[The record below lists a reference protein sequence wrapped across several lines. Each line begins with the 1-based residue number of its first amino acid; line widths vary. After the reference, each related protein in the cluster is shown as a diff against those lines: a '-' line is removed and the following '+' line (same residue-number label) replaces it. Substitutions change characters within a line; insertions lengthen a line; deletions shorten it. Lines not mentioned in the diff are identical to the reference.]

1 MKYTFTQTFWLYV
14 TVIYEYLEHIGLFTC
29 NCHNSSSTELDFVLQ
44 YATNIITSNLH
55 MKKVIEVST
64 LNPDAT
70 HTQPNVPTLFLLIK
84 KVHNY
89 KHGCFQV
96 EACCELKLAIT
107 FLPKIIWMVTNTEPC
122 IRASSC
128 ILYWSLHL

>member
-1 MKYTFTQTFWLYV
+1 MKYTFTQTFWLYI

-44 YATNIITSNLH
+44 YATNIIKSNLF
-55 MKKVIEVST
+55 KST
-64 LNPDAT
+64 LNPNAT
-70 HTQPNVPTLFLLIK
+70 HSQSNVPPLIFANQE
-84 KVHNY
+84 VDNY

-107 FLPKIIWMVTNTEPC
+107 FLPKIVWMVTNTEPC
-122 IRASSC
+122 IRVSSC